1 MCCELQHPPWRE
13 MDVVTEWAWL
23 EDPKRKSHRLR
34 KREKESG
41 QFKGSGFER
50 LWDKRVSGSE
60 EMLTQEA

>member
-1 MCCELQHPPWRE
+1 MH
-13 MDVVTEWAWL
+13 VSKEWAWL

-41 QFKGSGFER
+41 QFKGSGSER
-50 LWDKRVSGSE
+50 LWNKRVSGSE

>member
-1 MCCELQHPPWRE
+1 
-13 MDVVTEWAWL
+13 MDVFMEWAWL

-41 QFKGSGFER
+41 QFKGSGFEW